1 MNKQAENQN
10 PLHQLLKER
19 WSPRAFSDRPVS
31 ADDLRSLMEAARWAP
46 SSSNGQPWFF
56 IVAQKQNAAEFEKAL
71 SCLNPRNATWAT
83 SAPALIFAVAR
94 TEFENPDKP
103 SKLNRHHAY
112 DLGQSVALLTVEA
125 TSLGLHVHQMAGI
138 SPEKVKE
145 AYGVPEG
152 YEIFTGVAIGY
163 LGDPEKLPED
173 LRERE
178 KAPRKR
184 KPLNSFVFEG
194 KWGQAAPFISK

>member
-1 MNKQAENQN
+1 MDKRADNQQ

-31 ADDLRSLMEAARWAP
+31 ADDLRSLMESARWAP
-46 SSSNGQPWFF
+46 SSGNAQPWFF

-71 SCLNPRNATWAT
+71 ACLNPRNASWAKE
-83 SAPALIFAVAR
+83 AAVLIFAVAR
-94 TEFENPDKP
+94 TKHENQDKP
-103 SKLNRHHAY
+103 NRHYAY

-138 SPEKVKE
+138 SPEKVRD
-145 AYGVPEG
+145 AYNVPEDF
-152 YEIFTGVAIGY
+152 EIFTGVAIGY

-184 KPLNSFVFEG
+184 KPLDSFVFAD
-194 KWGQAAPFISK
+194 KWGQPAAFVKD